1 MEDNLFDKM
10 KFLLFSTFVACVL
23 AGAYADLPRDVLT
36 LLEDG
41 RVGKCS
47 ATENSQGV
55 ALSCQIQPA
64 LKHEDKMLMN
74 VIFPGETPIT
84 YAEFIAR
91 VRNPSGVSAA
101 TAEAPV
107 PKSADSAGY
116 VKQELQTSNGP
127 VPVLSL
133 VATEAGLVAPETGL
147 DAPGAGLFG

>member
-1 MEDNLFDKM
+1 M

-47 ATENSQGV
+47 ATEDSQGV

-64 LKHEDKMLMN
+64 LKHTDTMLMN
-74 VIFPGETPIT
+74 AIFPGETPIT
-84 YAEFIAR
+84 YAEFMAR
-91 VRNPSGVSAA
+91 VRNPSGVTAA

-107 PKSADSAGY
+107 PKSDASAGY
-116 VKQELQTSNGP
+116 VKREVQTSDGP
-127 VPVLSL
+127 VPVL
-133 VATEAGLVAPETGL
+133 TLVAPEGGFVAPQTGL